1 MWLPFCVNCN
11 SVFGWN
17 ILLHWFLRYWHFNP
31 LILQQ
36 AWYQK
41 QVVIIEHLIVAVIFM
56 SWHLGSEKSSRKGAL
71 VITATLRETFA
82 QQNVNLMSHSVFL
95 RNRTP
100 PIIALKMHHC
110 HITSSNCDWWGGT
123 YKQTTTKLTEI
134 QSSSTKNTDFH
145 VSRCVSHYW
154 CKLLSFLSFDKHHL
168 QQVNVL
174 LAKATPHC
182 IMATKKKKRNRRGAL
197 FRSADAVR
205 YLSHCFFSLRL
216 TVNSDGRSFLFVFS
230 RLLRWWATLWNEDG
244 SKKKKKSPSCVS
256 LWSAVARKTCS
267 LR

>member
-1 MWLPFCVNCN
+1 
-11 SVFGWN
+11 
-17 ILLHWFLRYWHFNP
+17 
-31 LILQQ
+31 
-36 AWYQK
+36 
-41 QVVIIEHLIVAVIFM
+41 M

-182 IMATKKKKRNRRGAL
+182 IMATKKKKEIGEAPSFAL
-197 FRSADAVR
+197 LMQSAICLIV
-205 YLSHCFFSLRL
+205 FSLCVSRL
-216 TVNSDGRSFLFVFS
+216 TATADPFSLFS
-230 RLLRWWATLWNEDG
+230 RGCCDDEPHSGMKTDVRR
-244 SKKKKKSPSCVS
+244 KKSHLLVCHCGAQLHVRHVHCVKLFYFF
-256 LWSAVARKTCS
+256 LWSRLIAGLCWTVCVFFVWPHPT
-267 LR
+267 LGI